1 MKLFS
6 SKFSPQ
12 DTEKQIPAAGQE
24 GAAEAAVSEQ
34 VHAAAKKPASA
45 PPAAVSVKEPPKAAP
60 ARAAVP
66 GPASAK
72 PAAPKAVPV
81 PAKAA
86 EPKAAP
92 VKQPERKPVPAQRP
106 AAKPAAPKTQTHRPT
121 AKSTIRPLQ
130 AEKPIRPASVPM
142 SEAERS
148 RAAVSTST
156 KDLRAAV
163 SKAAAE
169 RTTLPEK
176 TMAESAALR
185 MEAQRKR
192 QETIIQSE
200 PEEAL
205 PRVMAGFVETEDE
218 PERIPAPAPKKKK
231 KKRRKKKKNQKKTAG
246 RRVVRFAVTLLV
258 LAALYFT
265 AVFSS
270 IPFIAKWRTI
280 YIQTAM
286 ATLNHQ
292 WLATYFIPH
301 SVIDKVM
308 ADLEES
314 RQSQVGVNSSWDD
327 ENNDGPKNPTLTDT
341 KGMSKAEIE
350 FFNTFWEIDVDSML
364 NYVHAHPEVLENG
377 WESIDINESSLNA
390 SGTTIHT
397 VQSEQVLAIDAREGV
412 LLCRESGSGYRGIL
426 VIAKDPSRLSLQA
439 AATIGSI
446 GQVAGEI
453 GAAHNGI
460 LAMTGSGFLDEG
472 GVGNGGT
479 IVGWAMCDGEPFG
492 DHAIEGYKRLELHED
507 NRFYIKDVWDEVDP
521 ATTDAVEFSPAMIV
535 DGKIVV
541 DERSGFNDLQPRAC
555 MGQSRYGEIIALLV
569 EGRLPTVSLGISVPD
584 CADIMAEHECMQA
597 MNLDGGTSA
606 MIWYKGD
613 YIMKS
618 SNPVLQAGRTLPNA
632 FVYESID

>member
-1 MKLFS
+1 
-6 SKFSPQ
+6 
-12 DTEKQIPAAGQE
+12 
-24 GAAEAAVSEQ
+24 
-34 VHAAAKKPASA
+34 
-45 PPAAVSVKEPPKAAP
+45 
-60 ARAAVP
+60 
-66 GPASAK
+66 
-72 PAAPKAVPV
+72 
-81 PAKAA
+81 
-86 EPKAAP
+86 
-92 VKQPERKPVPAQRP
+92 
-106 AAKPAAPKTQTHRPT
+106 
-121 AKSTIRPLQ
+121 
-130 AEKPIRPASVPM
+130 M
-142 SEAERS
+142 SRDERS

-156 KDLRAAV
+156 KDVRAAI

-185 MEAQRKR
+185 MEARRKR
-192 QETIIQSE
+192 QETVAE
-200 PEEAL
+200 PEPENQ
-205 PRVMAGFVETEDE
+205 PRVMAGFVETDDE
-218 PERIPAPAPKKKK
+218 PEILPTPTPKKKK
-231 KKRRKKKKNQKKTAG
+231 KKRRKKKNKKKTVG
-246 RRVVRFAVTLLV
+246 RRILRFAVTLLV
-258 LAALYFT
+258 LAAMYFT

-270 IPFIAKWRTI
+270 NPFIAKWRTI

-286 ATLNHQ
+286 ATLHHQ

-308 ADLEES
+308 TELEES
-314 RQSQVGVNSSWDD
+314 RQSQVGVNSAWETDD
-327 ENNDGPKNPTLTDT
+327 QDGPKNPTLTNT

-364 NYVHAHPEVLENG
+364 NYVREHPEVLEDG
-377 WESIDINESSLNA
+377 WENIDINESSLNDN
-390 SGTTIHT
+390 GTTIHT
-397 VQSEQVLAIDAREGV
+397 IQSEQVLAIDAHEGV

-460 LAMTGSGFLDEG
+460 IAVTGSGFLDEG

-479 IVGWAMCDGEPFG
+479 IVGWAMCDGVAYGE
-492 DHAIEGYKRLELHED
+492 HAAEGYKRLELHED

-521 ATTDAVEFSPAMIV
+521 STTDAVEFSPAMIV

-541 DERSGFNDLQPRAC
+541 DQRSGFNDLQPRAC
-555 MGQSRYGEIIALLV
+555 MGQSRYNEIIMLLV